1 MGLLVS
7 YILDLRKIVGHR
19 PLMMVGASVI
29 LEDAAGRVLLQ
40 RRTDNHCWGYPG
52 GGVELY
58 EDVELAARRD
68 LLEETGLIAGNM
80 ELFGVFSGDAEHYT
94 YPNGDEVS
102 IVDIVFLCKEYDGQL
117 KRQEEEVESLAFFDA
132 ANIPENI
139 MPPNLPA
146 LREWVKR
153 KQRLTDL
160 SN

>member
-1 MGLLVS
+1 M
-7 YILDLRKIVGHR
+7 
-19 PLMMVGASVI
+19 
-29 LEDAAGRVLLQ
+29 
-40 RRTDNHCWGYPG
+40 
-52 GGVELY
+52 ELY
-58 EDVELAARRD
+58 EDVELAARRE